1 MHYMEIGGAESALI
15 GILQSFDYSKYNV
28 DLFLHSHRGEL
39 MTFIPKEVN
48 LLPEVPAYAAI
59 EKPMKEVLFD
69 CIKFRIKSDERRVN
83 SIEYRDERAEFR
95 DKSVKISNNC
105 KRHTLKVRISMLQV
119 LYGRIKAKWNFRK
132 YVRNNHPKDNNAIFG
147 YVGKCITPYLPSL
160 KHLGEYDLA
169 ISFLNPHDIV
179 LEKVRAKKKLAW
191 IHTDYSRIDVDT
203 KLELPVWDGY
213 DKIVS
218 ISPDVT
224 KTFVQTFPSLAPK
237 VIEIENIISPSFVR
251 ERAEEIHIEWNK
263 FRVQSKEYQVH
274 YAEFTSRKEGN
285 TEDSTLNFKP
295 TTLNLLSVG
304 RFCEA
309 KNYDNVPSICKKVNS
324 QLKTLNSRYIV
335 RWYLIGYGG
344 DEALIRQKIG
354 EAGMQDYVIILGKK
368 SNPYPYI
375 KACDI
380 YVQPSR
386 YEGKS
391 ITVREAQILC
401 KPVVITNYATASSQ
415 VKDGIDGVIV
425 PMDNDGCVNGIVDFI
440 LNTELQA
447 NIVEHLKNHD
457 YGNMDEVEK
466 LYKIINE

>member
-1 MHYMEIGGAESALI
+1 MVKRTIFISMHYLELGGAESASI
-15 GILQSFDYSKYNV
+15 GLLQSFDFSKYNV

-39 MTFIPKEVN
+39 MPFIPKEVN
-48 LLPEVPAYAAI
+48 LLPEIPAYTAL

-69 CIKFRIKSDERRVN
+69 CLKFRIKSDKRRVK
-83 SIEYRDERAEFR
+83 SVKFRDEKAEYRN
-95 DKSVKISNNC
+95 KSVKISDSD
-105 KRHTLKVRISMLQV
+105 KGYTLKERISMLQV

-132 YVRNNHPKDNNAIFG
+132 YVKNNHPKDNNAIFG
-147 YVGKCITPYLPSL
+147 YVGKYVMPSLPSL
-160 KHLGEYDLA
+160 KQLGEYDLA
-169 ISFLNPHDIV
+169 ISFLMPHNIV
-179 LEKVRAKKKLAW
+179 LEKVQAKKKLAW
-191 IHTDYSRIDVDT
+191 IHTDYSRIDVNAN
-203 KLELPVWDGY
+203 LELPVWDGY

-224 KTFVQTFPSLAPK
+224 KTFVQTFPSLTPK

-251 ERAEEIHIEWNK
+251 ERANLISEEEVNREIT
-263 FRVQSKEYQVH
+263 KENQ
-274 YAEFTSRKEGN
+274 TIN
-285 TEDSTLNFKP
+285 I
-295 TTLNLLSVG
+295 LSVG

-309 KNYDNVPSICKKVNS
+309 KNYDNVPDICRRINYQLKALNS
-324 QLKTLNSRYIV
+324 QYKV

-344 DEALIRQKIG
+344 DEALIRQKIE
-354 EAGMQDYVIILGKK
+354 EAGMQEHVIILGKK

-380 YVQPSR
+380 YIQPSR

-391 ITVREAQILC
+391 ITVREAQTLC
-401 KPVVITNYATASSQ
+401 KPVVVTNYPTASSQ

-425 PMDNDGCVNGIVDFI
+425 PMNNNRCAKGIVDFI
-440 LNTELQA
+440 LNTKLQGD
-447 NIVEHLKNHD
+447 IVEYLKNHD